1 MILKYKKN
9 LKCLVIK
16 GCEHI
21 EKGIIRN
28 EDLMQTDFVPLNF
41 NGSVKNYVLRNGHEM
56 WESMHR
62 EAEEKI
68 QKEWLVELGYNPNNF
83 EVDPETHEIKAKD
96 NPHWNPNYYKI
107 TGEIKEDK
115 EVESI

>member
-28 EDLMQTDFVPLNF
+28 DDLMQTDFIPLNF
-41 NGSVKNYVLRNGHEM
+41 NGSVKNYVLRDGHEL
-56 WESMHR
+56 WETMHQ
-62 EAEEKI
+62 EAEKRI
-68 QKEWLVELGYNPNNF
+68 QKEWLVELGYNPVGYY
-83 EVDPETHEIKAKD
+83 VDSETFEIKAKD
-96 NPHWNPNYYKI
+96 NPQWNV
-107 TGEIKEDK
+107 GKEKDNT
-115 EVESI
+115 EVGSI